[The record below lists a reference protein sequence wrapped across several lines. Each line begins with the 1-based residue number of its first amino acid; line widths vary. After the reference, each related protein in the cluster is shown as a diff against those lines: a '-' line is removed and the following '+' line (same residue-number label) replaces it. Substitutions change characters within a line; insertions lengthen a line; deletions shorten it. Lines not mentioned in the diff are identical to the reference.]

1 MNNLGNREIFA
12 KNLSYYVNR
21 SNRSQLEIAEAVGVA
36 APTFNTWLKG
46 KKYPRIDKIEL
57 LADYFGIRKSD
68 LIEERVTEEMS
79 RDNDTIASIIVRLRS
94 DPEFFNVT
102 ERIYHMK
109 SAQVSSVKLMLD
121 TLQTFQ
127 K

>member
-1 MNNLGNREIFA
+1 MKNLGNREIFA

-21 SNRSQLEIAEAVGVA
+21 SNRSQIEIAEAVGVA
-36 APTFNTWLKG
+36 APTLNTWLKG

-57 LADYFGIRKSD
+57 LADYFGIKKSD
-68 LIEERVTEEMS
+68 LIEERITEEMS
-79 RDNDTIASIIVRLRS
+79 RDNDTVASIIVRLRS
-94 DPEFFNVT
+94 DKEFLSIVDD
-102 ERIYHMK
+102 IYRMK
-109 SAQVSSVKLMLD
+109 PAQMSGVRQMLN